1 MAAAP
6 RSSIGIKPTDSKRM
20 PADEPIQS
28 APNDSSPGE
37 LFRGALRGL
46 SGPRS
51 AGNGWQAQT
60 WRWAQLAACGI
71 ALATAF
77 LLSNTEGIRQQSTEF
92 LAMRVSVR
100 NLLLVTVWLSIWSW
114 LFTQFG
120 LNLPTRSRQL
130 RNEGVR
136 LFAACLAG
144 SLPLVLLV
152 LNSQTGA
159 FQFLTLGYFF
169 LGVLGIT
176 ALTRSLLRSLG
187 TVAPTRHAHRV
198 LIVGSGPRADRLH
211 DAVTADLDY
220 GAQVVGFVDVDDQP
234 HQSAGKLLGRLEDLE
249 SLLMFAVVDEVLI
262 ALPVKSMYQ
271 QIQDAIFACER
282 VGVPVTYLA
291 DIFQHSMAQPRYGKG
306 GTVPVVQAPGT
317 TDDPRQVVKRLIDI
331 LGASAGLIVL
341 SPLLLAVAI
350 MIKLTSRGPV
360 IFAQDRY
367 GYNKRLFKMY
377 KFRTMVADAEALQA
391 SLEDRNEAAGP
402 VFKIAK
408 DPRITPV
415 GHLLR
420 RTSIDEL
427 PQLINVL
434 IGNMSLVGPRP
445 LPTRD
450 VKKFS
455 EPWLMRRFSV
465 RPGCT
470 GLWQV
475 SGRSKLG
482 FDQWVAMDLQYIDDW
497 SLILDV
503 QILCRTPF
511 VVLKQDGAF

>member
-1 MAAAP
+1 MTQAARTRHVADPAGPVRPAP
-6 RSSIGIKPTDSKRM
+6 VESS
-20 PADEPIQS
+20 A
-28 APNDSSPGE
+28 GE
-37 LFRGALRGL
+37 LFRGAFRGL
-46 SGPRS
+46 GGSRT
-51 AGNGWQAQT
+51 AGHGWQAQF
-60 WRWAQLAACGI
+60 WRWSQLCACLAALGI
-71 ALATAF
+71 AFIATNADQVAH
-77 LLSNTEGIRQQSTEF
+77 EATEF
-92 LAMRVSVR
+92 LALRISVS
-100 NLLLVTVWLSIWSW
+100 NLLMIMVLLAIWSW

-120 LNLPTRSRQL
+120 LNQPTRSQQL

-136 LFAACLAG
+136 LFAACVAG
-144 SLPLVLLV
+144 SIPLVLIV
-152 LNSQTGA
+152 LKSQTGA
-159 FQFLTLGYFF
+159 FQWVTLGYFF
-169 LGVLGIT
+169 LGALTLT
-176 ALTRSLLRSLG
+176 ALTRGMLRGLG
-187 TVAPTRHAHRV
+187 TVAPTRQAHRV

-211 DAVTADLDY
+211 DAVTSDPDH
-220 GAQVVGFVDVDDQP
+220 GAHVVGFVDVEAKTS
-234 HQSAGKLLGRLEDLE
+234 QSGGKLLGRLEDLE

-262 ALPVKSMYQ
+262 ALPCRSMYQ
-271 QIQDAIFACER
+271 QIQEAIFACER

-291 DIFQHSMAQPRYGKG
+291 DVFQHSMAQPRYGAA
-306 GTVPVVQAPGT
+306 GTVPVVQAPGAA
-317 TDDPRQVVKRLIDI
+317 DDPRQVVKRLIDI
-331 LGASAGLIVL
+331 LGASAGLLVL
-341 SPLLLAVAI
+341 SPLLLAAAV

-391 SLEDRNEAAGP
+391 ALEDRNEAAGP
-402 VFKIAK
+402 VFKIAQ
-408 DPRITPV
+408 DPRVTPV

-434 IGNMSLVGPRP
+434 IGNMALVGPRP

-450 VKKFS
+450 VQKFS

-475 SGRSKLG
+475 SGRSRLG

-497 SLILDV
+497 SLWLDL

-511 VVLKQDGAF
+511 VVMKQDGAL

>member
-1 MAAAP
+1 MTQALHPRRTAESSGPARPAP
-6 RSSIGIKPTDSKRM
+6 IDT
-20 PADEPIQS
+20 S
-28 APNDSSPGE
+28 AGE

-46 SGPRS
+46 SGSRTP
-51 AGNGWQAQT
+51 GHGWQAT
-60 WRWAQLAACGI
+60 FWRWAQLGACLAALG
-71 ALATAF
+71 LAFVATNADQVSQQTTA
-77 LLSNTEGIRQQSTEF
+77 F
-92 LAMRVSVR
+92 LAMRISVL
-100 NLLLVTVWLSIWSW
+100 NLLMVMVLLGIWSW

-120 LNLPTRSRQL
+120 LNQPTRSRQL

-144 SLPLVLLV
+144 SVPLVFIV
-152 LNSQTGA
+152 LKSQTGA
-159 FQFLTLGYFF
+159 FQWLTLAYFF
-169 LGVLGIT
+169 LGALAFT
-176 ALTRSLLRSLG
+176 ALTRGMLRGLG
-187 TVAPTRHAHRV
+187 TVAPTRQAHRV

-211 DAVTADLDY
+211 DAVTADPDN
-220 GAQVVGFVDVDDQP
+220 GAQVVGFVDVQSQTP
-234 HQSAGKLLGRLEDLE
+234 HANGKLLGRLEDLE

-262 ALPVKSMYQ
+262 ALPCKSMYQ
-271 QIQDAIFACER
+271 QIQEAIFACER

-291 DIFQHSMAQPRYGKG
+291 DIFQHSMVQPRYGAA
-306 GTVPVVQAPGT
+306 GTVPVVQAPASA
-317 TDDPRQVVKRLIDI
+317 DDPRQVVKRLIDI
-331 LGASAGLIVL
+331 LGASAGLLVL
-341 SPLLLAVAI
+341 SPLLLAVTI
-350 MIKLTSRGPV
+350 MVKLTSRGPI

-391 SLEDRNEAAGP
+391 ALEDRNEAAGP
-402 VFKIAK
+402 VFKIAQ
-408 DPRITPV
+408 DPRITPI

-450 VKKFS
+450 VQKFS

-475 SGRSKLG
+475 SGRSRLG
-482 FDQWVAMDLQYIDDW
+482 FDQWVAMDLEYIDDW
-497 SLILDV
+497 SLWLDL

-511 VVLKQDGAF
+511 VVLKQDGAV

>member
-1 MAAAP
+1 MPTEEPAAP
-6 RSSIGIKPTDSKRM
+6 ID
-20 PADEPIQS
+20 AS
-28 APNDSSPGE
+28 AGE

-46 SGPRS
+46 SGNRS
-51 AGNGWQAQT
+51 AGQGWQAQS
-60 WRWAQLAACGI
+60 WRWAQLGACVA
-71 ALATAF
+71 ALALAF
-77 LLSNTEGIRQQSTEF
+77 LATNADEVSQQTTAF

-100 NLLLVTVWLSIWSW
+100 NLLMMTVFLTIWSW

-120 LNLPTRSRQL
+120 LNLPSRSRQL

-136 LFAACLAG
+136 IFAACLAG
-144 SLPLVLLV
+144 SLPLLV
-152 LNSQTGA
+152 LVQLSETGA
-159 FQFLTLGYFF
+159 FGLLTLGYFF
-169 LGVLGIT
+169 LGALGLT
-176 ALTRSLLRSLG
+176 ALTRGALRGLG
-187 TVAPTRHAHRV
+187 TVAPTRHQHRV
-198 LIVGSGPRADRLH
+198 LIVGSGPRADRLY
-211 DAVTADLDY
+211 DAVTSDPDY
-220 GAQVVGFVDVDDQP
+220 GAHVVGFVDVSE
-234 HQSAGKLLGRLEDLE
+234 QSLLPEGRLLGRLADLE

-262 ALPVKSMYQ
+262 ALPVKSMYE
-271 QIQDAIFACER
+271 QIQQAIFACER

-291 DIFQHSMAQPRYGKG
+291 DIFQHTMAQPRYGKG
-306 GTVPVVQAPGT
+306 GTVPVVQAAAMA
-317 TDDPRQVVKRLIDI
+317 DDPRQVVKRLIDI

-350 MIKLTSRGPV
+350 MVKVTSRGPV

-367 GYNKRLFKMY
+367 GYNKRLFKMF

-408 DPRITPV
+408 DPRITPI

-450 VKKFS
+450 VQKFS

-475 SGRSKLG
+475 SGRSRLG

-497 SLILDV
+497 SLALDV

-511 VVLKQDGAF
+511 VVLKQDGAL